1 MKSEEKID
9 LKQFGKG
16 NYLVAKKA
24 GVGLAS
30 FKNYVCRDNNN
41 SWLSGQGGRV
51 LSEPRQQVK
60 GLTTN
65 PSRREL
71 TLRKYKYVKQMLK
84 NEKQV
89 SRIKMNFLLLFIR
102 R

>member
-51 LSEPRQQVK
+51 LSEPRQ
-60 GLTTN
+60 
-65 PSRREL
+65 
-71 TLRKYKYVKQMLK
+71 
-84 NEKQV
+84 
-89 SRIKMNFLLLFIR
+89 
-102 R
+102 